1 MTSWG
6 TCGNGELSG
15 REPTALYSRVADAAA
30 AAAAAAADDD
40 DRCYAS
46 LVLKTRQGKRTIKP
60 MCPR

>member
-30 AAAAAAADDD
+30 AAADDD

-60 MCPR
+60 LCPR